1 MVVAVAVGRS
11 GIDNLLVISQVVLA
25 ICLPFVTFPLIWL
38 TSSKKIMSVRKH
50 PVTTESEPGTTDP
63 EGLIDFSSGKIAT
76 GVGILMWL
84 IMFVANGYVIITLAM
99 GSGGWVFFTVDT
111 EFSWVDFGVWTLQ
124 SCYCEQE
131 NKLRRDELR
140 PQIGTFEAYI
150 RRVLYTCEPN
160 KDI

>member
-1 MVVAVAVGRS
+1 VADHVRCKWICDHHFGDGVGR
-11 GIDNLLVISQVVLA
+11 
-25 ICLPFVTFPLIWL
+25 
-38 TSSKKIMSVRKH
+38 MS
-50 PVTTESEPGTTDP
+50 
-63 EGLIDFSSGKIAT
+63 
-76 GVGILMWL
+76 
-84 IMFVANGYVIITLAM
+84 
-99 GSGGWVFFTVDT
+99 FFTVDT